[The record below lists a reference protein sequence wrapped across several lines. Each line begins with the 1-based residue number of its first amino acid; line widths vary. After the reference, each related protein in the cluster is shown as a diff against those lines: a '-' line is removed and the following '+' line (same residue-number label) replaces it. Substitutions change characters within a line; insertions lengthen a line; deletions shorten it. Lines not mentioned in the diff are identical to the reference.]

1 MLIPIHAPGVG
12 RLRLRGHA
20 SPKTFAP
27 PAQNGQET
35 VDASLRS

>member
-1 MLIPIHAPGVG
+1 MLIPVHAPGVG
-12 RLRLRGHA
+12 RTSRPA

-35 VDASLRS
+35 VDASLKS